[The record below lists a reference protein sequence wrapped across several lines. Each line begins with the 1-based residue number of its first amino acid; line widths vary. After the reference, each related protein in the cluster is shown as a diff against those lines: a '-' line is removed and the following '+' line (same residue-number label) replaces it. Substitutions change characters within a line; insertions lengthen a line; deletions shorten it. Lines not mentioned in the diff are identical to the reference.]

1 MLHIQA
7 VFIDRDGT
15 LGGSDKVIYPGDFKL
30 FPGVKESIKLLKDNN
45 ILVYS
50 FTNQPGIANGE
61 ADVDQFE
68 EELNTFGFDKAYICP
83 HRHEEGCACRKPSPG
98 MLKKA
103 ASENNLQLHRCAV
116 IGDRWTDMV
125 AADEAGCFKILVK
138 TGSGQEAYDK
148 YINKQYFGR
157 WGQIQP
163 DFIARDLNE
172 AIDWLMGKE
181 GVKK

>member
-1 MLHIQA
+1 VLDIQA

-30 FPGVKESIKLLKDNN
+30 FPGVKESINLLKDNN

-61 ADVDQFE
+61 AAVRQFE
-68 EELNTFGFDKAYICP
+68 EELKSFGLDKAYICP
-83 HRHEEGCACRKPSPG
+83 HRHDEGCACRKPSPG
-98 MLKKA
+98 MLKRA
-103 ASENNLQLHRCAV
+103 ASENKLELNRCAV
-116 IGDRWTDMV
+116 IGDRWTDLL
-125 AADEAGCFKILVK
+125 AADEAGCFKILVQ
-138 TGSGQEAYDK
+138 TGSGQEAYEK

-163 DFIARDLNE
+163 DFIASDLNE
-172 AIDWLMGKE
+172 AINWLMGKE

>member
-30 FPGVKESIKLLKDNN
+30 FPGVKESIKLLKNNN

-61 ADVDQFE
+61 AAVAQFE
-68 EELNTFGFDKAYICP
+68 EELKYSGLDKAYICP
-83 HRHEEGCACRKPSPG
+83 HSHEESCTCRKPSPG
-98 MLKKA
+98 MLKRA
-103 ASENNLQLHRCAV
+103 AFENNLELNRCAV
-116 IGDRWTDMV
+116 IGDRWTDML
-125 AADEAGCFKILVK
+125 AADEAGSIKILVK

-148 YINKQYFGR
+148 YINKQYYGR
-157 WGQIQP
+157 WGEIQP
-163 DFIARDLNE
+163 DFIASDLNE
-172 AIDWLMGKE
+172 AIHWLMGKE
-181 GVKK
+181 GIKK

>member
-1 MLHIQA
+1 MLDIQA

-30 FPGVKESIKLLKDNN
+30 FPGVKESINLLKDNN

-61 ADVDQFE
+61 AAVRQFE
-68 EELNTFGFDKAYICP
+68 EELKSFGLDKAYICP
-83 HRHEEGCACRKPSPG
+83 HRHDEGCACRKPSPG
-98 MLKKA
+98 MLKRA
-103 ASENNLQLHRCAV
+103 ASENKLELNRCAV
-116 IGDRWTDMV
+116 IGDRWTDLL
-125 AADEAGCFKILVK
+125 AADEAGCFKILVQ
-138 TGSGQEAYDK
+138 TGSGQEAYEK

-163 DFIARDLNE
+163 DFIASDLNE
-172 AIDWLMGKE
+172 AINWLMGKE